1 MQPHR
6 GPSTLCA
13 LRRSVILGRDNPRPL
28 PALFPPLAL
37 RPKYESLGPERTPQ
51 VGPEE
56 NAMKKIVLS
65 AVALL
70 LMSLGASA
78 QEFPLFDHLKTLDGQ
93 VFEGRM
99 NYSNKVD
106 DPMDQPMTMRVEV
119 VSDDQIRI
127 PFAVGEDRSRTWILT
142 RTDEGLQLKHDH
154 RQPDGTPDDL
164 TNYGGTAQPS
174 GLGNLIV
181 FPADAETV
189 EMLPEAASNHWSFR
203 MSAGGSNLFYYLERH
218 AEPRFEVIFDL
229 VSQSAAD

>member
-1 MQPHR
+1 ME
-6 GPSTLCA
+6 
-13 LRRSVILGRDNPRPL
+13 LGCKSSL
-28 PALFPPLAL
+28 
-37 RPKYESLGPERTPQ
+37 ESERTPGA
-51 VGPEE
+51 GPEE

-93 VFEGRM
+93 TFEGRM
-99 NYSNKVD
+99 SYTNKVD
-106 DPMDQPMTMRVEV
+106 DPMDQPMTMRVEM
-119 VSDDQIRI
+119 VSDDQVRI
-127 PFAVGEDRSRTWILT
+127 PFAVGEDQSRTWILT
-142 RTDEGLQLKHDH
+142 RTEEGLQLKHDH

-203 MSAGGSNLFYYLERH
+203 MSPCGSNLFYYLERH
-218 AEPRFEVIFDL
+218 AEPRFEAAFDL
-229 VSQSAAD
+229 IPQSTEE